1 MKKLILC
8 ASLTCMAMMYSCQKE
23 ELVPADEKPEWLGS
37 TIFEELQ
44 SGKHLDGSFTYYLK
58 LVKDLGYD
66 EVLART
72 GSKTIFPAN
81 DAAFEAFFQSDNAFG
96 VRSYEQLTMGMKKQL
111 LYTSMLDNSML
122 TGMLS
127 NVSADDNNVSR
138 GIALKHA
145 SNLSV
150 TDTIYTLYSG
160 ATMPQGNSYWKNYY
174 QKGINVIYDGTVPM
188 IVHFTREQML
198 NNAITVSGADCDFG
212 ILRGENVGAS
222 VDDSQSTYIFG
233 NKIVKGDVTCL
244 NGYIHQVDKVV
255 VPPGNVGQVLRSEK
269 NTRLFSRMLDYH
281 CAPYYDAN
289 ATNSYN
295 SWAIQNGRAVLDSI
309 FEVRYFSKKSHGAG
323 ATTLDP
329 NGSSTTGKQLL
340 WDPGWNQYTSSAITL
355 SDIGAILVPTDEV
368 VEKYFCAGGDGAF
381 FVENYGKRGLPNTPE
396 NLPEHLDT
404 MFVKGGGIVTTFVN
418 NLMQSSFIE
427 SVPSK
432 FAKIQQNASGEFMGL
447 TTLDLARKATPEGEK
462 YDVCVASNGVVYKLN
477 RMIVP
482 DEYQSVLGPAVIFP
496 EYSIMNSFA
505 QDKTNGT
512 SSSTWGADLYYYLL
526 AMKSKF
532 AFFMPSNNAFS
543 GCYIDPVSLGSS
555 SPRALEFYSHWETN
569 KRGEL
574 VEYVGVKVHAY
585 NKSTGEI
592 SSSITNTIEDIT
604 ASSKDYKSQV
614 YDVLQYHTLILDSSN
629 VDRFGENHYYLTKHG
644 GAIRL
649 DNFHKTVNGTE
660 VTFTGKVSGGAQIDN
675 GAKPANITRGW
686 YPTKGNG
693 YTFALDNVIQPSITS
708 VYALLHKYD
717 ENSSDNRFGEFLDM
731 VSVFDESA
739 LMSWA
744 GIAESAT
751 VGTSPQE
758 RYFVFSGKGGCALDQ
773 NVNFFNGYNY
783 TFFAPDNKAMEE
795 AYNNHGLPR
804 ISEIKAIYEKYQGNE
819 GEYSDAEI
827 KRAKSEVLGK
837 LNALRA
843 FVRYHF
849 QNNSVFADNHVARN
863 TYQSMY
869 SSELGIPAKLT
880 TESTGGV
887 LTVTDASGHK
897 VMIDANT
904 NGKLVNKMTRD
915 YEFDARAASAKNISV
930 SSFAVVHQI
939 SEPLYYD
946 ANQRYDSAWK

>member
-8 ASLTCMAMMYSCQKE
+8 ASLSCMAMMFSCQRE

-37 TIFEELQ
+37 TIYEELQ
-44 SGKHLDGSFTYYLK
+44 SGKHLEGTFTNYLQ
-58 LVKDLGYD
+58 LVRDLGYD
-66 EVLART
+66 EVLGRT

-96 VRSYEQLTMGMKKQL
+96 VHSYAELTEGMKKQL
-111 LYTSMLDNSML
+111 LYTSMLDNAML

-145 SNLSV
+145 SNLSI
-150 TDTIYTLYSG
+150 TDTIYTLFSG
-160 ATMPQGNSYWKNYY
+160 ATMPQGNSYWRNYY

-198 NNAITVSGADCDFG
+198 NNAITVTGVDCDFG

-222 VDDSQSTYIFG
+222 VDDSQSTYVFG
-233 NKIVKGDVTCL
+233 NKVVKGDVTCM
-244 NGYIHQVDKVV
+244 NGYIHQVDKVI

-269 NTRLFSRMLDYH
+269 NTKLFSRMLDYH
-281 CAPYYDAN
+281 CAPYYNAQ

-295 SWAIQNGRAVLDSI
+295 SWALQNGRVVLDSI
-309 FEVRYFSKKSHGAG
+309 FEVRYFSKKSHGTG
-323 ATTLDP
+323 GTTLDP
-329 NGSSTTGKQLL
+329 NGSSTTNKQLL
-340 WDPGWNQYTSSAITL
+340 WDPGWNQYTSSAVTL
-355 SDIGAILVPTDEV
+355 ADMGAILVPTDEV
-368 VEKYFCAGGDGAF
+368 MQKYFCAGGDGAF
-381 FVENYGKRGLPNTPE
+381 FVENYGKKGLPNTPE

-404 MFVKGGGIVTTFVN
+404 MFVKGNGILTTFVN

-432 FAKIQQNASGEFMGL
+432 FDKIQQNASGEFMGL
-447 TTLDLARKATPEGEK
+447 TTADLARKQTAEGEK

-512 SSSTWGADLYYYLL
+512 SASTWGADLYYYLL

-532 AFFMPSNNAFS
+532 TFFLPSNNAFS
-543 GCYIDPVSLGSS
+543 GCYIDPVSLASTT
-555 SPRALEFYSHWETN
+555 PRALEFYSHWEAN

-574 VEYVGVKVHAY
+574 VEKIGVKVHDY
-585 NKSTGEI
+585 NKATGEI
-592 SSSITNTIEDIT
+592 SSSVRNTVEDIT

-614 YDVLQYHTLILDSSN
+614 YDVLQYHTLILDSAN

-649 DNFHKTVNGTE
+649 DDFHKSQSGNVI
-660 VTFTGKVSGGAQIDN
+660 TFTGKVRGGAQLDN
-675 GAKPANITRGW
+675 GAKAANITRGW
-686 YPTKGNG
+686 YPTTGNG
-693 YTFALDNVIQPSITS
+693 YTLALDNVIQPSITS
-708 VYALLHKYD
+708 VYALLHKYED
-717 ENSSDNRFGEFLDM
+717 RFSEFLDM
-731 VSVFDESA
+731 ISIFDESV

-744 GIAESAT
+744 GIAETAA

-783 TFFAPDNKAMEE
+783 TFFAPDNKAMEI
-795 AYNNHGLPR
+795 AYNNDNLPR
-804 ISEIKAIYEKYQGNE
+804 IADIKAIYEKYQGNE
-819 GEYSDAEI
+819 GDYPESEI
-827 KRAKSEVLGK
+827 KAAKAEVQKK
-837 LNALRA
+837 LNTLRA

-849 QNNSVFADNHVARN
+849 MNNSVFADNKVSRN

-869 SSELGIPAKLT
+869 SSELGIPAKIT
-880 TESTGGV
+880 TESTDGI
-887 LTVTDASGHK
+887 LTVTDATGHSIR
-897 VMIDANT
+897 IDANST
-904 NGKLVNKMTRD
+904 TRLVNKMTRD

-930 SSFAVVHQI
+930 SSFAVVHQV
-939 SEPLYYD
+939 SEPL
-946 ANQRYDSAWK
+946 RYNP